1 MVIFH
6 SYVKLPEG
14 TSMKCGREKEVLKP
28 ADLGLDWFW
37 DFLVFPFGGFFG
49 KYKYP

>member
-14 TSMKCGREKEVLKP
+14 TSLHIINSYIPGLVIKQFANLKMTTEIV
-28 ADLGLDWFW
+28 DLPMENGD
-37 DFLVFPFGGFFG
+37 VP
-49 KYKYP
+49 